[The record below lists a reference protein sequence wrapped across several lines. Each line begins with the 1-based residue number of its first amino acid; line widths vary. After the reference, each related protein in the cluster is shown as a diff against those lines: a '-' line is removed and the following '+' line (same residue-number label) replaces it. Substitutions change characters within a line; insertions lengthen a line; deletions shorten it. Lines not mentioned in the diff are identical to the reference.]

1 MKTFL
6 CLLIFS
12 FCLPTANASEPIE
25 VTVLGDRVN
34 LRNSNTTESDV
45 VGQADYGEK
54 LQAIS
59 FEETWVEVLPPEGF
73 VAWVYSPLLFE
84 DKEVRAPE
92 LNVRS
97 GPGTQFIILGELK
110 RGDPVT
116 VLESLEEWRKIEA
129 PESVTLWI
137 SRNFVQVPPSVEIPV
152 EKAKVEPTPI
162 PTVMPTPTPTV
173 MPTPISTPVT
183 IIKVKTI
190 ERIVEVQ
197 VTPTPM
203 PKVDAPEGLNLV
215 PLRGQG
221 TLSKR
226 KGYLRA
232 YLLAGSSP
240 SRFVLTRSFQ
250 GRSDQTICYL
260 IGDEDLLKG
269 AAGENVIISGYDFW
283 VTGQKLPVTK
293 VEKILLA
300 PESP

>member
-1 MKTFL
+1 MKIFL
-6 CLLIFS
+6 CLLIYS

-59 FEETWVEVLPPEGF
+59 FEESWVEVLPPDGF
-73 VAWVYSPLLFE
+73 AAWVFSPLLFE
-84 DKEVRAPE
+84 DREVRAPE

-152 EKAKVEPTPI
+152 VVPEVEPTPI
-162 PTVMPTPTPTV
+162 PTVMPIPI
-173 MPTPISTPVT
+173 PTPIT

-190 ERIVEVQ
+190 EKIVEVQ

-203 PKVDAPEGLNLV
+203 PKVEAPEGLNLV

-260 IGDEDLLKG
+260 IGDEDLLKE

-293 VEKILLA
+293 VETISIA